1 MAEPAGSNDVE
12 QAASADTG
20 LGLRTMKVFT
30 ALVLLAGLAHLPAGG
45 YLHEYNG
52 PAQIAYDVP
61 KDWAVDNEKALF
73 EAGFIVPPEPLYA
86 LVASP
91 TPTPASVAL
100 NASAVPWVFVTVET
114 DKDLLPASE
123 LYELAP
129 EYLQSLAKESGNP
142 ATAVKA
148 LAPHRPVRQ
157 GGLNGSAAAI
167 MVVSAAGSTSFDE
180 VAYEKGDQI
189 WMVIAG
195 CSATCY
201 GQDYTSITHVV
212 NSVKVGTAA

>member
-180 VAYEKGDQI
+180 VAYEKGDQNLD
-189 WMVIAG
+189 G
-195 CSATCY
+195 Y
-201 GQDYTSITHVV
+201 RRLFGYLLRPGLHV
-212 NSVKVGTAA
+212 NHTRCE